1 MFWTDWIYW
10 NYDSKIEKAD
20 MDGGNRTVV
29 VQFGTDNRFS
39 FPSGLALDVTKNWL
53 YWVDS
58 YNDKLEV
65 FEFSSNTRREIIS
78 ANQEAYLSDPFR
90 LALHEN
96 HLFWTNWRWRYYGVY
111 RVDRNTGLNAQKIL
125 SSLSRPMSIRA
136 YDKEIDLISGIF
148 SLGLVIY

>member
-20 MDGGNRTVV
+20 MDGSNRKVI
-29 VQFGTDNRFS
+29 VQFGTDHRFS

-65 FEFSSNTRREIIS
+65 YEFSSNKIREIIS
-78 ANQEAYLSDPFR
+78 AHQEAYLSYPFG

-96 HLFWTNWRWRYYGVY
+96 LLFWTDWNYYGVY
-111 RVDRNTGLNAQKIL
+111 QVDRNTGLNAQKIL
-125 SSLSRPMSIRA
+125 SSQSRPMSIHA
-136 YDKEIDLISGIF
+136 YDKEIDLTPGIF
-148 SLGLVIY
+148 NLSLVIY

>member
-10 NYDSKIEKAD
+10 NYNSKIEKAD

-29 VQFGTDNRFS
+29 VQFGTDYRFS
-39 FPSGLALDVTKNWL
+39 HPNGLALDVTKNWL

-58 YNDKLEV
+58 YNDRLEV
-65 FEFSSNTRREIIS
+65 YEFSSNKRREIIS
-78 ANQEAYLSDPFR
+78 AHQEPYLSYPFG

-96 HLFWTNWRWRYYGVY
+96 HLFWADGNYYGVY
-111 RVDRNTGLNAQKIL
+111 RVDRNTGLNTRKIL
-125 SSLSRPMSIRA
+125 STQSRPMYIHA
-136 YDKEIDLISGIF
+136 YDKEIDLIPGIF